1 MAWIISKKLADRL
14 GNSLFA
20 PEQEVDC
27 SAQKSSVSKPSA
39 QSKLSPIVRGYYVS
53 GKTKA
58 HSRYSRFGI
67 ISKRLTEDLGG
78 AMPTLSQPASPVRTS
93 QLLIISESDSMERKA
108 PYFTKYTES
117 FAKLSPD
124 GCSWK
129 TPHCLPGLDST
140 LSSNTWP
147 RQGMMRNGECWQRPP
162 LEHPISERGS
172 GDYFGGKLPTPP
184 NKRLFLQRPT
194 ILQKKT
200 RSWIRCSL
208 WRENESRLGR
218 VDNGVAHWMDR
229 LKAIGNGQVPTCM
242 AEAFLQLTRRFLA

>member
-93 QLLIISESDSMERKA
+93 QVLIISESDSMERKA

-172 GDYFGGKLPTPP
+172 GDYFGGKLPTPTAKDSFYRDLP
-184 NKRLFLQRPT
+184 SSRKRREVGLGVRFGGKTNPDWVEWIMGWPIGWTALKPLETDKSLHVWQKLF
-194 ILQKKT
+194 
-200 RSWIRCSL
+200 C
-208 WRENESRLGR
+208 NSRG
-218 VDNGVAHWMDR
+218 G
-229 LKAIGNGQVPTCM
+229 
-242 AEAFLQLTRRFLA
+242 F

>member
-93 QLLIISESDSMERKA
+93 QVLIISESDSMERKA

-147 RQGMMRNGECWQRPP
+147 KSGMMRNGECYLRPP
-162 LEHPISERGS
+162 LEHPIKETDS
-172 GDYFGGKLPTPP
+172 GGYLGKLPTPIAKHSFYENSP
-184 NKRLFLQRPT
+184 SQKNRNTPGYGVLFGGRTNPDWVEWIMGWPIGWTDLKPLEMDKSLPVWQRLF
-194 ILQKKT
+194 
-200 RSWIRCSL
+200 C
-208 WRENESRLGR
+208 NY
-218 VDNGVAHWMDR
+218 
-229 LKAIGNGQVPTCM
+229 
-242 AEAFLQLTRRFLA
+242 